1 MKKKYIHGFL
11 MHKIQYILKSLVG
24 TFHWA
29 QTSYFWS
36 MASER
41 KTRKKLIPPWE
52 KFSTNQTCDRLL
64 WASRVTFLW
73 IIEEVGIDFQGKYI
87 YIYMSKLNDLL
98 KYVSAKHIT
107 YIYIESLST
116 YFENCLLPWFS
127 SQGFLSGPS
136 SQSVRRSS
144 ERQILEGD
152 NFQNYSRKD

>member
-87 YIYMSKLNDLL
+87 YMSKLNDLL

-116 YFENCLLPWFS
+116 YFETS
-127 SQGFLSGPS
+127 SPSMIFLSGLP
-136 SQSVRRSS
+136 
-144 ERQILEGD
+144 
-152 NFQNYSRKD
+152 

>member
-1 MKKKYIHGFL
+1 
-11 MHKIQYILKSLVG
+11 
-24 TFHWA
+24 
-29 QTSYFWS
+29 

-87 YIYMSKLNDLL
+87 YMSKLNDLL

-107 YIYIESLST
+107 YI
-116 YFENCLLPWFS
+116 
-127 SQGFLSGPS
+127 
-136 SQSVRRSS
+136 
-144 ERQILEGD
+144 
-152 NFQNYSRKD
+152 